1 MQAEKADLVKLRRY
15 ILPTRVEAEMVQGA
29 QIDARYNL
37 SVASLSHEELW
48 GGAKGYE
55 TTEMALARTQ
65 GVGVWNACV

>member
-1 MQAEKADLVKLRRY
+1 
-15 ILPTRVEAEMVQGA
+15 VEAKMGQGA